1 MKSAKIPFIL
11 LVVFIVF
18 QGCATIVGGR
28 SNSLVFSDKSL
39 PKAEIYLDGNKI
51 GDAPGKIVLPKE
63 KIQHGSILLIKADGY
78 EDQEYKLIRKQN
90 AAYSVVDI
98 LVGGVPL
105 AVDYA
110 TGNIYR
116 PKPRVF
122 EYELKK
128 SN

>member
-1 MKSAKIPFIL
+1 MNSAKIPFIL
-11 LVVFIVF
+11 LVIFIVF

-63 KIQHGSILLIKADGY
+63 KIQHGSILLIKAEGY
-78 EDQEYKLIRKQN
+78 EEQEYKLIRKQN

>member
-1 MKSAKIPFIL
+1 MKPLQFL
-11 LVVFIVF
+11 LIFLVLLFVS
-18 QGCATIVGGR
+18 QGCATVFGGR

-39 PKAEIYLDGNKI
+39 PKAEIYMDGNKI

-63 KIQHGSILLIKADGY
+63 KIQHGSILLIKAEGY
-78 EDQEYKLIRKQN
+78 EEQEYKLIRKQN

-122 EYELKK
+122 EYKLKK

>member
-1 MKSAKIPFIL
+1 MNSAKIPFIL
-11 LVVFIVF
+11 LVIFIVF

-63 KIQHGSILLIKADGY
+63 KIQHGSILLIKAEGY
-78 EDQEYKLIRKQN
+78 EEQEYKLIRKQN

-122 EYELKK
+122 EYKLKK